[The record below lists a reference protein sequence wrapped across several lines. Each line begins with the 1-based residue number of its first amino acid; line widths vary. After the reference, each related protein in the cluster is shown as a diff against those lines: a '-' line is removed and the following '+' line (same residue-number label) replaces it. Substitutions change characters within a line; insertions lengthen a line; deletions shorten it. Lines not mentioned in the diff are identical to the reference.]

1 VFNLK
6 DFYSSELEFH
16 GYYPGAV
23 GKITAVHAVYYSEHW
38 GFDITFETQVGKELS
53 EFMLDFQESRD
64 GFWVATV
71 HGKFAG
77 SIVIDGRGAVAEGAR
92 LRWFIVDPDFQ
103 GTGIG
108 KALISR
114 AIEFCRQKGYR
125 RVYLWTFKG
134 LEAARALYERHQFCL
149 KQEHLVDQWGQK
161 ILEQM
166 FELNLKV

>member
-1 VFNLK
+1 LK
-6 DFYSSELEFH
+6 GFHPNELELH

-23 GKITAVHAVYYSEHW
+23 GKITEAHAVYYYEHW
-38 GFDITFETQVGKELS
+38 GFDFTFETQVGKELS
-53 EFMLDFQESRD
+53 EFMIGFEENRD
-64 GFWVATV
+64 GLWIAIVN
-71 HGKFAG
+71 GKFAG
-77 SIVIDGRGAVAEGAR
+77 SIVIDGRGADAEGAR
-92 LRWFIVDPDFQ
+92 LRWFIVDSDFQ

-114 AIEFCRQKGYR
+114 AIEFCKQKGYR

-134 LEAARALYERHQFCL
+134 LEAARALYEYHQFCL

-166 FELNLKV
+166 FVLNL